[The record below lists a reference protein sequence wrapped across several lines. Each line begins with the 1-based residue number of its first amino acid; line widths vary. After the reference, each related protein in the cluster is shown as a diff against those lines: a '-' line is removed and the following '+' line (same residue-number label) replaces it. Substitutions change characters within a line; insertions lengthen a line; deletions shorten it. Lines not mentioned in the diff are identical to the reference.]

1 MCRFLPVARRLWGP
15 RESASIRSRRFTKR
29 PCACVRNSAQPRAGG
44 RNAEQLVLFENR
56 LRRNAHAHRRARA
69 RACQG
74 LAVSRRGRRAR
85 SRGLALAATS
95 GASRTWG
102 AAALGCVHG
111 CAGLPCA
118 ARCLLPCA
126 RSGCGR
132 VCRGRMRPFIVGMYG
147 AGRTGGQARTRCGRS
162 ACQRGRA
169 PKLPPAACDPLT
181 RSAAFS
187 ARVIVSLLDLAVLGA
202 WRCAPVV
209 LACVSLRGDDAERD
223 LAGSRSA
230 GSRLLRG
237 VRSGLLPAFT
247 GSPALL

>member
-1 MCRFLPVARRLWGP
+1 M
-15 RESASIRSRRFTKR
+15 
-29 PCACVRNSAQPRAGG
+29 
-44 RNAEQLVLFENR
+44 
-56 LRRNAHAHRRARA
+56 
-69 RACQG
+69 
-74 LAVSRRGRRAR
+74 SRRGWRAR

-126 RSGCGR
+126 HSGCGR

-147 AGRTGGQARTRCGRS
+147 AGRTGGQARTRCGRGC
-162 ACQRGRA
+162 AL
-169 PKLPPAACDPLT
+169 KLPPAACDPPT

-230 GSRLLRG
+230 GSRLLQG